1 MIDEIKKKVLFDGEI
16 QDRRVTRWNSTSF
29 EQFLS
34 TANSY
39 ESSTSKYLEI
49 MTNYQKD
56 LPQHMLALEHY
67 KTVLELCLD
76 PSNGLRHSFN
86 ALKLMK
92 MLHRLDRSLPQWV
105 RISTFD
111 LKLNQSLW
119 FSSMRHKKMYPQ
131 VTSTIISLI
140 IWFRSSRRPLLHC
153 VTTTYVASIMAF
165 LVIMGSVFGSIFK
178 TGFHARHVR
187 RGCIH
192 WLYNAPFLVQK
203 SFLSAIVKKGAYFGI
218 VLNSI
223 FI

>member
-1 MIDEIKKKVLFDGEI
+1 MFRSI
-16 QDRRVTRWNSTSF
+16 QWFETLSQRTETHEDATSF
-29 EQFLS
+29 GQELTS
-34 TANSY
+34 AGANFD
-39 ESSTSKYLEI
+39 I
-49 MTNYQKD
+49 
-56 LPQHMLALEHY
+56 
-67 KTVLELCLD
+67 
-76 PSNGLRHSFN
+76 
-86 ALKLMK
+86 
-92 MLHRLDRSLPQWV
+92 RS
-105 RISTFD
+105 
-111 LKLNQSLW
+111 KLNQSLW

-192 WLYNAPFLVQK
+192 WLYNDPFLIQK